1 MTGKTITAK
10 TYSTADCTG
19 AISQTLTFSSGACG
33 ASTLYGSGQETVT
46 YVAPVSNTIAPTAAV
61 TLAPTATR
69 VPTAALS
76 LAPTSK
82 QTQVPSIKPAV
93 AASYFVTKKYSDSAC
108 SILITGSSTEL
119 GACLP
124 VFVNSGYT
132 RTTATA
138 NYAST
143 IAYSDSACTVSTSA
157 EKTMFLSD
165 TCVFDASSGYLKT
178 TVTATPS
185 FVSSSEGGIAR

>member
-1 MTGKTITAK
+1 MIPSLFLA
-10 TYSTADCTG
+10 A
-19 AISQTLTFSSGACG
+19 F
-33 ASTLYGSGQETVT
+33 
-46 YVAPVSNTIAPTAAV
+46 IAPMCVVSAEPTNLRVDSSTSKIQQSGNAVATLSEISAASF
-61 TLAPTATR
+61 ANPTA
-69 VPTAALS
+69 V
-76 LAPTSK
+76 
-82 QTQVPSIKPAV
+82 
-93 AASYFVTKKYSDSAC
+93 ASYFVTKKYSDSAC